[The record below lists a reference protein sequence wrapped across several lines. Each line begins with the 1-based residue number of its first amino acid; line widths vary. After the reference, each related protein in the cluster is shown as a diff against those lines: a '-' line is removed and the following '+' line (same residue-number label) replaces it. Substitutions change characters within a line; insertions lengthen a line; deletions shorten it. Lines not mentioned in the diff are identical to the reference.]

1 MGRRDKRRRK
11 KKQLEKQS
19 AAASIQAKSPKNGA
33 SEEIRKQ
40 KEREEQL
47 KQIRFLKSLS

>member
-19 AAASIQAKSPKNGA
+19 AAAIQAKTPKNGA

-47 KQIRFLKSLS
+47 KQIRLLKSLS